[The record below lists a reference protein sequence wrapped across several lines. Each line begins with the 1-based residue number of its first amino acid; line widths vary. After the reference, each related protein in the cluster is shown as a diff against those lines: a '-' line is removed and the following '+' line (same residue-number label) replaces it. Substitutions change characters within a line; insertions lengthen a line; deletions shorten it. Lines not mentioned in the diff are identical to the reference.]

1 MRRSYYWL
9 VPKDQ
14 RHNNWILYNDSLET
28 GVILRPRY
36 AGMQCSSCRK
46 LDETAAIKFKGIDPD
61 VRIHAKS
68 DYLSTDDGFI
78 CISRKAYEIV
88 VYHEIG
94 GWNFIPL
101 PGDHHY
107 LIALPERELVTDMQK
122 VGMEF
127 HAKCPKCGR
136 YRETCG
142 FPRLESMQL
151 PESPKTVCCSGVWF
165 ENIRGRCFWFLV
177 HQEIVKIFKA
187 HRLTG
192 LEYMKAP

>member
-1 MRRSYYWL
+1 MRSYYWL

-14 RHNNWILYNDSLET
+14 RHNNWILYNDSLES
-28 GVILRPRY
+28 GVVLRTRY
-36 AGMQCSSCRK
+36 AGMQCPSCRK
-46 LDETAAIKFKGIDPD
+46 LDETAAITSKGIDPD
-61 VRIHAKS
+61 VQIRAKS

-78 CISRKAYEIV
+78 CLSRRAYEIV
-88 VYHEIG
+88 IGHEIC
-94 GWNFIPL
+94 GWTFVPL
-101 PGDHHY
+101 LGDNRY
-107 LIALPERELVTDMQK
+107 FLALPERELVTEMQK

-127 HAKCPKCGR
+127 HVKCPNCGR

-142 FPRLESMQL
+142 FPLLASMEL
-151 PESPKTVCCSGVWF
+151 PKSPNIVCCSDVPL
-165 ENIRGRCFWFLV
+165 ENARGRCFWFLV